1 MSPKVQFQLWGYQMN
16 FSKYFKIIFIIF
28 NLILLTNIS
37 YADNHDELSSLDDE
51 LPAIDPFSTGN
62 MGGSNNMSMG
72 SSENSANNEILNNLR
87 LVATIIGENDKIA
100 VFAMADGTTMKFKED
115 DLINEEITIA
125 NIYEDW
131 IFIERGDEEYQVYMN
146 NQIRPVE

>member
-1 MSPKVQFQLWGYQMN
+1 
-16 FSKYFKIIFIIF
+16 
-28 NLILLTNIS
+28 
-37 YADNHDELSSLDDE
+37 
-51 LPAIDPFSTGN
+51 
-62 MGGSNNMSMG
+62 
-72 SSENSANNEILNNLR
+72 
-87 LVATIIGENDKIA
+87 
-100 VFAMADGTTMKFKED
+100 MADGTTMKFKED